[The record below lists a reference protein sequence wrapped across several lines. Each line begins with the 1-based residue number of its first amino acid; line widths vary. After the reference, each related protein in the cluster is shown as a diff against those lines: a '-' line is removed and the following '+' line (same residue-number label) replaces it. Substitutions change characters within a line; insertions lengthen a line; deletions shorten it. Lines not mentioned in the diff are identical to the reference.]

1 MSSARLL
8 ELWMPPPGY
17 RLASVLATTY
27 QLQADFIEEDLLPVA
42 LGLRLPAARERSFR
56 LELEQAL
63 QGVDITIYLHPDGY
77 QPGERRS
84 PRIDLVT
91 LPEPRLPK
99 LHAKVS
105 LLRFVPEGGAPAEQ
119 QVVRMLVGSA
129 NLTAPGYRDNIEV
142 AIALD
147 DAPGASAATVT
158 AVRDAAAWMRD
169 TVGDHNTDQARSQHR
184 SMQTIF
190 AARPV
195 APQRDEL
202 RFVGLRTPG
211 GLVAALRAAGVADI
225 RTLTAVSPF
234 WPSGNDLKDVVES
247 LFRLCGGVPAQVRLV
262 GPAGRDADGIVH
274 PVMPIQLL
282 HALLATGTRVAV
294 AAADPG
300 YGCVADEPD
309 EGDESADLGKPRSGA
324 MATRDLHAKLL
335 VLESASRIFLVM
347 GSFNLTRKGLGLH
360 GHGNT
365 EAGMVWSL
373 PKRQSPQLS
382 SLLAFAH
389 DWREVENAE
398 QAGVLEP
405 TPQDGESALGWPP
418 FLHAVRATRDA
429 VIVEGDAN
437 SWPDKVTMH
446 MRDIRARLVQREE
459 NFDSWAVTKPEPSE
473 AIDGVL
479 PLRASWLV
487 PGAFPQVEAYR
498 ALPDLELVMEWE
510 GKRVVLPVVFDDKHE
525 FPVVERAHREDE
537 RALIDWFLGLRPE
550 GSADGDGFGHAID
563 PEIIPA
569 PREPSDTT
577 DILSYLVRDFVHALP
592 GIRGHLAE
600 GVTTETALRTVL
612 LGARSPAALAEEVL
626 QAWQTPRP
634 SMPRKTAVATAFQL
648 VELYQLVW
656 QASLPEWP
664 DAGAEPWRAQC
675 LARIRAALDP
685 VLAHLPSSDRTP
697 ALKAYLA
704 TISGGVHAPR

>member
-8 ELWMPPPGY
+8 ELWMPPPGH

-42 LGLRLPAARERSFR
+42 LGLRLPAARGRSFR

-77 QPGERRS
+77 QPGMRRS

-91 LPEPRLPK
+91 LPESRLPK

-105 LLRFVPEGGAPAEQ
+105 LLRFVPEGGAPADQ
-119 QVVRMLVGSA
+119 QLVRMLVGSA

-147 DAPGASAATVT
+147 DAPGASAAEVT

-169 TVGDHNTDQARSQHR
+169 TVGHRTKQAREQDGAL
-184 SMQTIF
+184 QAVF
-190 AARPV
+190 AARPMP
-195 APQRDEL
+195 AQRDEL
-202 RFVGLRTPG
+202 RFVGLPARG
-211 GLVAALRAAGVADI
+211 GLIGALQTAGVANV

-234 WPSGNDLKDVVES
+234 WPSGTDLKDVVEY
-247 LFRLCGGVPAQVRLV
+247 LFRLCGGVPGQVRLV
-262 GPAGRDADGIVH
+262 GPAQRDADGVVH
-274 PVMPIQLL
+274 PVMAIPLL

-300 YGCVADEPD
+300 YGCVADETD
-309 EGDESADLGKPRSGA
+309 EGDEYTDLGKLQPGA
-324 MATRDLHAKLL
+324 MACRDLHAKLL
-335 VLESASRIFLVM
+335 LLESKTHVFLVM

-360 GHGNT
+360 GRSNT

-373 PKRQSPQLS
+373 LKRQSEQLS

-389 DWREVENAE
+389 GWRDVEDANKAN
-398 QAGVLEP
+398 VLEP
-405 TPQDGESALGWPP
+405 AAQDGEPVLGWPP
-418 FLHAVRATRDA
+418 FLHAIRATRDA
-429 VIVEGDAN
+429 IILEGDAN
-437 SWPDKVTMH
+437 SWPSTVAMH

-459 NFDSWAVTKPEPSE
+459 DFDAWVVNKPQPPE
-473 AIDGVL
+473 AIESVL
-479 PLRASWLV
+479 PLRASWLI
-487 PGAFPQVEAYR
+487 PGAFPQVEAYP

-510 GKRVVLPVVFDDKHE
+510 DKRVVLPVVFDDKYL

-550 GSADGDGFGHAID
+550 GDADGDGFGHAID
-563 PEIIPA
+563 PEVVQKP
-569 PREPSDTT
+569 PEPSDTAG
-577 DILSYLVRDFVHALP
+577 ILSYLVRDFVHALP

-612 LGARSPAALAEEVL
+612 LGARSPAVLAEEVL
-626 QAWQTPRP
+626 QAWQAPRP
-634 SMPRKTAVATAFQL
+634 DMPRKTAVATAFQL
-648 VELYQLVW
+648 VELYKLVRHVP
-656 QASLPEWP
+656 LPDWADSER
-664 DAGAEPWRAQC
+664 DALRAQC
-675 LARIRAALDP
+675 LSRIRAALDP
-685 VLAHLPSSDRTP
+685 VLAHLRTSERAP
-697 ALKAYLA
+697 VLDTYLA
-704 TISGGVHAPR
+704 TLSGGAHHAPR

>member
-1 MSSARLL
+1 MKSARLL

-42 LGLRLPAARERSFR
+42 LGLRLPAARGRSFR

-77 QPGERRS
+77 QPGLRRS

-91 LPEPRLPK
+91 LPESRLPK

-105 LLRFVPEGGAPAEQ
+105 LLRFVPEGGAPAAQ

-142 AIALD
+142 AIALE

-158 AVRDAAAWMRD
+158 AVRDAAAWMRNI
-169 TVGDHNTDQARSQHR
+169 VGCHTEQARKQHS

-190 AARPV
+190 SARAMPL
-195 APQRDEL
+195 QRDEL

-211 GLVAALRAAGVADI
+211 GLVAVLQAAGVADI
-225 RTLTAVSPF
+225 RALTVVSPF
-234 WPSGNDLKDVVES
+234 WPSGTDLKDVVAS
-247 LFRLCGGVPAQVRLV
+247 LFRLCGGVPKQVRLV
-262 GPAGRDADGIVH
+262 GPAGRDADGVVH
-274 PVMPIQLL
+274 PVMPTYLL

-309 EGDESADLGKPRSGA
+309 EGDEYADLGKPRSGA
-324 MATRDLHAKLL
+324 MASRDLHAKLL
-335 VLESASRIFLVM
+335 VLEGATRIFLVM

-360 GHGNT
+360 GRGNT

-373 PKRQSPQLS
+373 PKKQSPHLS

-389 DWREVENAE
+389 DWRDVEDANE
-398 QAGVLEP
+398 AGVLEP
-405 TPQDGESALGWPP
+405 APQDGESVPTWPS
-418 FLHAVRATRDA
+418 FLHALRATRDA
-429 VIVEGDAN
+429 VIVEGDAH
-437 SWPDKVTMH
+437 SWPIKVTMH

-459 NFDSWAVTKPEPSE
+459 SFDPWVVSKPEPPE

-479 PLRASWLV
+479 LLRASWLE
-487 PGAFPQVEAYR
+487 GGSFPEVEAYR

-510 GKRVVLPVVFDDKHE
+510 DNRVVLPVVFDDKYL

-537 RALIDWFLGLRPE
+537 RALIDWFLGLRSE
-550 GSADGDGFGHAID
+550 GDADGNGFGHAID
-563 PEIIPA
+563 PEISSV

-626 QAWQTPRP
+626 RAWQSPG
-634 SMPRKTAVATAFQL
+634 SGMPRKTAVATAFQL
-648 VELYQLVW
+648 VELYQLVR

-664 DAGAEPWRAQC
+664 EAEVEPWRAQC
-675 LARIRAALDP
+675 LGRIRAALDP
-685 VLAHLPSSDRTP
+685 VLAHLPTSGRAP

-704 TISGGVHAPR
+704 TISGDVHASR